1 MNTIARPARMCIY
14 REKSATTAGL
24 CKAMCEAAL
33 KFSPLHFDSIGL
45 DETGRQYSYASLA
58 AIKKATSKA
67 LCEAGIWVHADYGF
81 DERGRFISVTIEK
94 DDQWVTSFLDIPES
108 HSLHKRKAAM
118 TQLRRAAIEGLLD
131 LAAEQDTDAAG
142 VADTPAGD
150 AADVVAAEVAAFA
163 KEQLDAWASLK
174 QMASDAIQAAA
185 NRKAVEAKVEKV
197 RQKVEAGE
205 MNPADLPELVQ
216 LAEKRI
222 KAIEAAATKAGVKPE
237 AVGGAK

>member
-1 MNTIARPARMCIY
+1 MIAKPIRMTVF
-14 REKSATTAGL
+14 REKSAETASL

-33 KFSPLHFDSIGL
+33 KFLPLRFDS
-45 DETGRQYSYASLA
+45 TGIDDAGREYRYASLA
-58 AIKKATSKA
+58 AIKKATSTA

-81 DERGRFISVTIEK
+81 HDLTRYISVTIEK
-94 DDQWVTSFLDIPES
+94 DDQWVTSYLDIPDANT
-108 HSLHKRKAAM
+108 LQKRKAAM

-131 LAAEQDTDAAG
+131 LAAEQDTDARD
-142 VADTPAGD
+142 VEDTP
-150 AADVVAAEVAAFA
+150 VEVAAEVAEFA
-163 KEQLDAWASLK
+163 KEQLEAWAGLK

-185 NRKAVEAKVEKV
+185 NQKTVEAKIEKV

-222 KAIEAAATKAGVKPE
+222 KAIEAAAAKAGVKAE